1 MTMRGTK
8 KSGLPGEASRRTPL
22 TGSPSSELPS
32 SSAGSSSAVAAS
44 SAVTA
49 SSSVVEASAALS
61 VLLTMENGT
70 PVTFRWSSA
79 RLSRCVPS
87 GSALEGVALRH
98 LPRKKGAAGKQ

>member
-1 MTMRGTK
+1 LAR
-8 KSGLPGEASRRTPL
+8 SSR
-22 TGSPSSELPS
+22 
-32 SSAGSSSAVAAS
+32 SAGSSRKDLVEVSA
-44 SAVTA
+44 
-49 SSSVVEASAALS
+49 L

-70 PVTFRWSSA
+70 PVTFRRSPA